1 MNIKYPVYLL
11 PITLITASLSAGTW
25 DNNGGVGDFDIGN
38 SDNWSDDVLPD
49 NIGNDGII
57 NNGDTV
63 ELEARQDMN
72 GRNYTVSGGSTIHS
86 VGDFPDTTNDGLR
99 WGDSVLTLNGGHL
112 EVDSAET
119 SYIGRGGAVTMHM
132 NAESSI
138 SFGGA
143 VYMGYDSAVVV
154 NQAAGSMA
162 VAGTLTLQYRYNIDP
177 SGNIYN
183 LTGGTVTAGS
193 LTVNDENDDD
203 SNFFNFTTGSTG
215 SLTIT
220 QALFDFETMIDA
232 GEIRINGL
240 AVASDSGA
248 FTYTDGTGLRTL
260 SLVPEPSSYALIAG
274 FLALGSIMIR
284 RRR

>member
-25 DNNGGVGDFDIGN
+25 DNNGGVGDYDIGN

-49 NIGNDGII
+49 NVGNGGII

-63 ELEARQDMN
+63 TLGARQDMN
-72 GRNYTVSGGSTIHS
+72 GRNYTVSGGSKIYS

-112 EVDSAET
+112 EVDSTET
-119 SYIGRGGAVTMHM
+119 SYLGRGGAVTMHM
-132 NAESSI
+132 NAGASM
-138 SFGGA
+138 SFGGT

-154 NQAAGSMA
+154 NQAAGSML
-162 VAGTLTLQYRYNIDP
+162 VAGTLTLQWPYNIDP
-177 SGNIYN
+177 SGNVYN
-183 LTGGTVTAGS
+183 LGGGTVTAGS

-248 FTYTDGTGLRTL
+248 FKYTDGTGLRTL
-260 SLVPEPSSYALIAG
+260 SLIPEPSSYALMAG
-274 FLALGSIMIR
+274 FLALASIMIR